1 MRGMKGIRGCLDLT
15 VFQDEKPIITYYLF
29 PRMKLAFRKFR
40 SGEKKGTIEETDY
53 NFAFELCCELCNF
66 RANGRRVEGT
76 FVRWIK
82 RKEEKGQVKRQSDM
96 VMQLFR
102 KGKVELSGLIF
113 TRRR

>member
-15 VFQDEKPIITYYLF
+15 VFQDEKPLITYFLF
-29 PRMKLAFRKFR
+29 PRTKLAFRKFR
-40 SGEKKGTIEETDY
+40 SGEKRGTIEEVDY
-53 NFAFELCCELCNF
+53 NFAFELCRELCSF

-76 FVRWIK
+76 FVQWIK
-82 RKEEKGQVKRQSDM
+82 RREEKGQVKRQSDM

-113 TRRR
+113 TRR

>member
-1 MRGMKGIRGCLDLT
+1 MKRMKGMKGCLDLT
-15 VFQDEKPIITYYLF
+15 VFQDEKPLITYYLF

-66 RANGRRVEGT
+66 RVNGRRVEGA

-82 RKEEKGQVKRQSDM
+82 RKEEKGRVKRQSD
-96 VMQLFR
+96 VITQLFR

-113 TRRR
+113 VRR